1 MINQSNRRVGRVPVI
16 ESASAP
22 WCLAARFDL
31 PFRLGSLNA
40 VAFLNPTDE
49 LFGTALDDV
58 EIVAGEL
65 SPLLPGLTLELRPLS
80 LQRSSFVTSST
91 VRSRLRFARSR
102 AVQRTES
109 PVSSCPVYADS
120 AACRRGVINLETNC
134 VTGSSASN
142 ARGRPSSARAV
153 VALEV
158 LVEQDEVAPMRI
170 VLELL
175 RSTECRTLS

>member
-1 MINQSNRRVGRVPVI
+1 
-16 ESASAP
+16 
-22 WCLAARFDL
+22 
-31 PFRLGSLNA
+31 
-40 VAFLNPTDE
+40 
-49 LFGTALDDV
+49 
-58 EIVAGEL
+58 
-65 SPLLPGLTLELRPLS
+65 PLLPGLTLELRPLS

-134 VTGSSASN
+134 VTGSAASN
-142 ARGRPSSARAV
+142 ARRRPSSARAV

-175 RSTECRTLS
+175 RSTECRTLSSPVAKKDSGQPRRKLLRHFEQGHQPARPCWILHGEIVAIV